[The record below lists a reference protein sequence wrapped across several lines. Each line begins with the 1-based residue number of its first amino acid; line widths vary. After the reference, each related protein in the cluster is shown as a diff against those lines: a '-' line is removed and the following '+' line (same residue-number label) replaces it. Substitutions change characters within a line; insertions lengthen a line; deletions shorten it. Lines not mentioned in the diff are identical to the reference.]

1 MVTFEVGIFLENR
14 GPRVVENPCFGVPNA
29 WGKIGPQISNLAEIF
44 IFLLCPHDPFP
55 ALWVELRAY
64 EAPFTN
70 GQKWT
75 LFFFFTKKIL
85 GCSIWREMST
95 RQVSCNSEHSLI
107 YGKYFW
113 KLG

>member
-70 GQKWT
+70 GQKWIL
-75 LFFFFTKKIL
+75 LFFFLLRKKFLVVAYGERCPLVKFRAIL
-85 GCSIWREMST
+85 SIP
-95 RQVSCNSEHSLI
+95 
-107 YGKYFW
+107 
-113 KLG
+113 